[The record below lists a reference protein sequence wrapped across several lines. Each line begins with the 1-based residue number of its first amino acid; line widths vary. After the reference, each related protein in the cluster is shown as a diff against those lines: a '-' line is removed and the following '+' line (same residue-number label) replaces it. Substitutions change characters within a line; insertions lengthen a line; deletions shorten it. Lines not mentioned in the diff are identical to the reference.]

1 MIQAATGWYCPPEGL
16 HQYFCAPESAAGS
29 DRDGASRDGVGERAK
44 IRTWHTYKG
53 SVYIFLRIFVPGCTI
68 LGVCRFPVAWIPWIV
83 HIFSLR
89 SRLQPRFL
97 YSIARHC
104 VYIKFQPTRVCAGE
118 SGRSSWPC
126 HQLHGVPGEWL
137 VLGEAAGSRRLLL
150 VCNRLFLHS
159 CSSI

>member
-1 MIQAATGWYCPPEGL
+1 MLSQQQGAIELVPPGMELVEYQHADIVYVQEKYVCFAAYRCPGIQDSGRP
-16 HQYFCAPESAAGS
+16 QV
-29 DRDGASRDGVGERAK
+29 SRSMD
-44 IRTWHTYKG
+44 
-53 SVYIFLRIFVPGCTI
+53 SRI
-68 LGVCRFPVAWIPWIV
+68 A
-83 HIFSLR
+83 HIFSPR
-89 SRLQPRFL
+89 SRLQPRFF
-97 YSIARHC
+97 YSIARTL
-104 VYIKFQPTRVCAGE
+104 YTSQFQPTCVCVGE